1 MHLSRHPNTTNGS
14 ISQCIKSL
22 FCFFRT
28 LAEVKIAKCRYVVWS
43 ADMTHVALLAKHNV
57 NICNRRLE
65 SLCSIHENTRVKSGA
80 WDDSGVF
87 IYTTSNHIKYA
98 ISNG

>member
-1 MHLSRHPNTTNGS
+1 MS
-14 ISQCIKSL
+14 
-22 FCFFRT
+22 
-28 LAEVKIAKCRYVVWS
+28 
-43 ADMTHVALLAKHNV
+43 HVALLAKHTV

-87 IYTTSNHIKYA
+87 IYTTSNHIKYTITNGYCIA
-98 ISNG
+98 PITVYISCIVHV